1 MRRHLFW
8 IFEVFF
14 WLLVLV
20 AISGVFMFCEYQYKK
35 KINSYQVFLPDVDG
49 LIKGSPV
56 RMLGINIGYIS
67 QIHIVNDEVYVKFLV
82 TKPNVKIPK
91 GSVVTVEF
99 TGLGGSKSLEIYE
112 SNVLSKSDSHYI
124 VTQSPKR
131 ISQSFGLL
139 DEMFKNFGEITYT
152 ISNFMS
158 QMGFIKSKSN
168 NTHFTEKSLEKLLD
182 LSDDWLDKT
191 SLKFNLT
198 KEKYSHIIEKDNSVK
213 NKDKQEEEKENK
225 GQIFE

>member
-35 KINSYQVFLPDVDG
+35 RVNSYQVFLPDVDG

-82 TKPNVKIPK
+82 TKPNVKLPK

-99 TGLGGSKSLEIYE
+99 SGLGGSKSLEVYE
-112 SNVLSKSDSHYI
+112 PNYLSKSDSHYI
-124 VTQSPKR
+124 VVQSPKR

-139 DEMFKNFGEITYT
+139 DEMFKEFGEITYT

-158 QMGFIKSKSN
+158 KLGFIHSNSKTN
-168 NTHFTEKSLEKLLD
+168 FTETSIENILD
-182 LSDDWLDKT
+182 LSNKWLDKKC
-191 SLKFNLT
+191 SKINLT
-198 KEKYSHIIEKDNSVK
+198 KEKYSNIIEKENSENDKK
-213 NKDKQEEEKENK
+213 NYETN
-225 GQIFE
+225 GLIFK